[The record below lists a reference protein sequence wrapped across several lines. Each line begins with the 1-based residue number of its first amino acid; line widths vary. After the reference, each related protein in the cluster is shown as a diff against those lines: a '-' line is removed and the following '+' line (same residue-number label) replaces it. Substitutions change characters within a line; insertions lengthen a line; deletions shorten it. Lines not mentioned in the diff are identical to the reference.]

1 MLETKS
7 LIAFLLLWTTTAN
20 AGQVATV
27 QRRLRGAADWNTM
40 NAQEQLVALMGKVE
54 LQTTTRGPHWSRHDI
69 NVELHPCPG
78 VFMIAVGAECLGGRH
93 NARKGLSNGLPNGAA
108 ASNWDLCHWD
118 EANNR
123 GNRMMRGHRHHGPAE
138 KCEKYHRDP
147 RAPIET
153 ADYND
158 GYHAHPHA

>member
-1 MLETKS
+1 MLEIKS

-20 AGQVATV
+20 AGQDATV

-54 LQTTTRGPHWSRHDI
+54 LQTTTRGPHWSRHDV

-93 NARKGLSNGLPNGAA
+93 NAR
-108 ASNWDLCHWD
+108 
-118 EANNR
+118 
-123 GNRMMRGHRHHGPAE
+123 
-138 KCEKYHRDP
+138 
-147 RAPIET
+147 
-153 ADYND
+153 
-158 GYHAHPHA
+158 